1 MSIEDWR
8 AEIDEIDDQLLRLL
22 NTRARLA
29 AKIGGLKHKAG
40 LPLNDLEREQQVI
53 ERTQANN
60 TGPLDDNAVSK
71 LFQCIIRESR
81 QVESNAVAVDEESM
95 ESVAR

>member
-8 AEIDEIDDQLLRLL
+8 SEIDEIDDQLIRLL

-40 LPLNDLEREQQVI
+40 LPLNDQEREQHVVARMQ
-53 ERTQANN
+53 TNN
-60 TGPLDDNAVSK
+60 PGPLDEAAISK
-71 LFQCIIRESR
+71 LFQCIIRESHR
-81 QVESNAVAVDEESM
+81 VELIVIGTQVQAETI
-95 ESVAR
+95 AR

>member
-8 AEIDEIDDQLLRLL
+8 SEIDDIDDQLIRLL

-29 AKIGGLKHKAG
+29 AKIGGLKYKAG
-40 LPLNDLEREQQVI
+40 LPLNDQEREQHVVMRMQ
-53 ERTQANN
+53 TMNS
-60 TGPLDDNAVSK
+60 GPLDEDAVSK

-81 QVESNAVAVDEESM
+81 RVESNVIDNQVQAETI
-95 ESVAR
+95 AR

>member
-22 NTRARLA
+22 NQRARLA
-29 AKIGGLKHKAG
+29 AKIGGLKQKAG
-40 LPLNDLEREQQVI
+40 LPLNDLERERRVV
-53 ERTQANN
+53 ERLQANN
-60 TGPLDDNAVSK
+60 TGPLDDDAVRK

-81 QVESNAVAVDEESM
+81 RVESALVTF
-95 ESVAR
+95 